1 MSEEI
6 KKSAAIGDQKDI
18 RTDIEY
24 VKNQLDYLE
33 QYQLQLL
40 SKSKPLNSFK
50 VKWNGPKQDEA
61 IYKEV
66 DRWVKCYNQ
75 LGEHFKV
82 KIIPNEEIK
91 ALQATWSPLAFQKPS
106 SLKEDSVIG
115 FRKYAYKMLPFYRI
129 AYNKAKS
136 KQIKLQILKFSKA
149 ISVLKS
155 LAFKV
160 ESFYMDGV

>member
-1 MSEEI
+1 MSEVI
-6 KKSAAIGDQKDI
+6 KNSPVIGDKKDI

-33 QYQLQLL
+33 QYQLKIL
-40 SKSKPLNSFK
+40 SKSKGLNSIK
-50 VKWNGPKQDEA
+50 VKWNGPKQDES
-61 IYKEV
+61 IYKEI

-82 KIIPNEEIK
+82 KIIPSQEIK
-91 ALQATWSPLAFQKPS
+91 ALQGTWSPLSFQKPS
-106 SLKEDSVIG
+106 TLKEDNIDG
-115 FRKYAYKMLPFYRI
+115 FSKYAYKILPFYRI
-129 AYNKAKS
+129 AHNKAKS
-136 KQIKLQILKFSKA
+136 KHIKLQILNFSKA
-149 ISVLKS
+149 ITVLKS